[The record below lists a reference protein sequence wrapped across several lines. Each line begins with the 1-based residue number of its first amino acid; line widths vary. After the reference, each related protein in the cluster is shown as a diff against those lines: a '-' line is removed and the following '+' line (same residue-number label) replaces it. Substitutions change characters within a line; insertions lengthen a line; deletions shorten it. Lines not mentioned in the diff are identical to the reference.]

1 VLTPYHALLFQFQ
14 GDTQRFTILTNQR
27 ALGGKGLD
35 LEIEQLKQAID
46 VKLAILEGMRGR
58 EK

>member
-1 VLTPYHALLFQFQ
+1 VLKPYHALLFQFQ
-14 GDTQRFTILTNQR
+14 RDTQRFTKLTNQR
-27 ALGGKGLD
+27 ALGEKGLD

-58 EK
+58 EI

>member
-1 VLTPYHALLFQFQ
+1 MLTPYYALLFQFQ
-14 GDTQRFTILTNQR
+14 RDTQRFTKLTNQQ
-27 ALGGKGLD
+27 ALGEKGLD
-35 LEIEQLKQAID
+35 IAIEQLKQAID